1 MNKIILEYFQDD
13 QFCLI
18 FEPMVLKLFIIKLVV
33 VAWICA
39 CQWMH
44 ICLLFPSDI
53 LPKDKT
59 KIQI

>member
-1 MNKIILEYFQDD
+1 MKKIILASFQDD
-13 QFCLI
+13 QFCFI
-18 FEPMVLKLFIIKLVV
+18 FEPLVSKLFMIKLVV

-44 ICLLFPSDI
+44 ICLLFTNDI
-53 LPKDKT
+53 SPKSKT